1 MRPLEGLRVVDLT
14 RVLSGPYCTMQ
25 LGDLGAEIIK
35 VEQPGKGDDT
45 RAFAPPFQ
53 GDQAAYFLSV
63 NRNKKSVT
71 LDMKSDRGKEVLWR
85 LIEASDILVENF
97 RPGAMDRLGFGYAAV
112 KKRRPSMIYA
122 SISGFG
128 ETGPQKDRPGYD
140 VIVQGEAGIMDI
152 TGPRDGAP
160 HKVGAAIG
168 DLVSGLYAVQGI
180 LAALH
185 TRNADGAGQHVSIS
199 MYEAVASLLTFN
211 ASIFF
216 ATGNSPRRR
225 GNEHP
230 TIVPYETFEA
240 ADGWINLGVAN
251 DDLWHRFC
259 GAAERADLES
269 DARFAKASDRVRN
282 REELVPLIKALIKER
297 TRDEWLQRL
306 DKAGRAERRHPHRRR
321 SVRERAVEGTRHG
334 RGDGARQRRH
344 RQSRQECGAP
354 ERNAGRFLRGAPD
367 ARPAHARR
375 ADGPARLQRRRGR
388 CPGARQGDLGLLIP
402 VPVLSADPGPRG
414 ARLQQTS
421 VPASA
426 PRANPLPCRRR
437 LAG

>member
-85 LIEASDILVENF
+85 LIDASDILVENF

-112 KKRRPSMIYA
+112 KHRRPSMIYA

-168 DLVSGLYAVQGI
+168 DLVSGLYAVQGV

-185 TRNADGAGQHVSIS
+185 TRNANGAGQHVSIS

-259 GAAERADLES
+259 SAAERADLKD

-282 REELVPLIKALIKER
+282 REELVPLIKALIKAQ
-297 TRDEWLQRL
+297 TRDEWLRRL
-306 DKAGRAERRHPHRRR
+306 DKAGVPSGAIRTVGEVCESELLKARGMVAEMDHA
-321 SVRERAVEGTRHG
+321 SAGTVKAVKNAVHLSGTPV
-334 RGDGARQRRH
+334 DSYA
-344 RQSRQECGAP
+344 AP
-354 ERNAGRFLRGAPD
+354 PTLGQHTRDVLT
-367 ARPAHARR
+367 
-375 ADGPARLQRRRGR
+375 
-388 CPGARQGDLGLLIP
+388 GLLGYSTGE
-402 VPVLSADPGPRG
+402 VDAL
-414 ARLQQTS
+414 ARDK
-421 VPASA
+421 VI
-426 PRANPLPCRRR
+426 
-437 LAG
+437 